1 MATTTGELKQW
12 MGTLNMTEAAHILE
26 ESLLDA
32 ESKDWSCGQFLH
44 HLLGHELRRRE
55 EKQRA
60 KRMKWASFPFIKSL
74 DDFRLE
80 EQQSLSKRHMEQL
93 RELLWLEHTYNL
105 ILLGPPGVG
114 KTHLSVGLG
123 MEALERGHR
132 VSFVAMDNLIHLLKT
147 QEIARTSQTRM
158 KRILGSDLVIIDDLM
173 FMAMEKSESN
183 LFFQFVNK
191 LYGQASIILTS
202 NKGPEDW
209 GELLG
214 DPAITT
220 AILDRILH
228 KSEVIKMSGDSFR
241 LKHRETIFGNV

>member
-1 MATTTGELKQW
+1 MSTSTAELKQW
-12 MGTLNMTEAAHILE
+12 MKSLNMTEAAHVLE
-26 ESLLDA
+26 ETLRDA
-32 ESKDWSCGQFLH
+32 ESQEWSCGHFLSR
-44 HLLGHELRRRE
+44 LLHYEMHRRE

-60 KRMKWASFPFIKSL
+60 KRMKWAAFPFIQSL

-80 EQQSLSKRHMEQL
+80 EQQSLSKRQMEQL
-93 RELLWLEHTYNL
+93 RELHWLEGTYNL

-114 KTHLSVGLG
+114 KTLLSVGLG
-123 MEALERGHR
+123 MEALERGYR
-132 VSFVAMDNLIHLLKT
+132 VSFVTMDSLIHLLKT

-173 FMAMEKSESN
+173 FMAMEKGESN
-183 LFFQFVNK
+183 LFFQLVNK

-202 NKGPEDW
+202 NKGPEEW

-228 KSEVIKMSGDSFR
+228 KSEVIKLSGDSFR
-241 LKHRETIFGNV
+241 LRHRETIFGNI

>member
-1 MATTTGELKQW
+1 MTVTAGHLKQRLSA
-12 MGTLNMTEAAHILE
+12 LNLTEAASIVE
-26 ESLLDA
+26 EILLDA
-32 ESKDWSCGQFLH
+32 HSKDWSCSQFLH
-44 HLLGHELRRRE
+44 QLLEYELQRRD

-60 KRMKWASFPFIKSL
+60 KRLKWAAFPFIKTL
-74 DDFRLE
+74 DEFKLE
-80 EQQSLSKRHMEQL
+80 EQPSLSKRQMEQL
-93 RELLWLEHTYNL
+93 REMLWLEHTYNL

-132 VSFVAMDNLIHLLKT
+132 VSFVSMDDLVQLLKT
-147 QEIARTSQTRM
+147 QEITRTSQIRM
-158 KRILGSDLVIIDDLM
+158 NRILKSDLVIIDDLM
-173 FMAMEKSESN
+173 FLAMEKSESN
-183 LFFQFVNK
+183 LFFQFINK
-191 LYGQASIILTS
+191 LYGQAAIILTS

-228 KSEVIKMSGDSFR
+228 KSEVIQLSGDSFR
-241 LKHRETIFGNV
+241 LKHRETIFGNN

>member
-1 MATTTGELKQW
+1 MTVTAGHLKQKLSA
-12 MGTLNMTEAAHILE
+12 LNLTEAASIVE
-26 ESLLDA
+26 EILLDA
-32 ESKDWSCGQFLH
+32 HSKDWSCSQFLH
-44 HLLGHELRRRE
+44 QLLEYELQRRD

-60 KRMKWASFPFIKSL
+60 KRLKWAAFPFIKTL
-74 DDFRLE
+74 DEFKLE
-80 EQQSLSKRHMEQL
+80 EQPSLSKRQMEQL
-93 RELLWLEHTYNL
+93 REMLWLEHTYNL

-132 VSFVAMDNLIHLLKT
+132 VSFVSMDDLVQLLKT
-147 QEIARTSQTRM
+147 QEITRASQIRM
-158 KRILGSDLVIIDDLM
+158 NRILKSDLVIIDDLM
-173 FMAMEKSESN
+173 FLAMEKSESN
-183 LFFQFVNK
+183 LFFQFINK

-228 KSEVIKMSGDSFR
+228 KSEVIQLSGDSFR
-241 LKHRETIFGNV
+241 LKHRETIFGNN